1 MKQPTPWWM
10 WLLPLP
16 VVWWAALL
24 TAGAWQPGMDL
35 LQLMAGLST
44 VLQRPWDIRWTQ
56 YSGRCLL
63 LFTLAY
69 AVGIGMALSNTTAT
83 RRGEEHG
90 SARWG
95 DVFSIARRYRD
106 KRGGNLILT
115 EGVGIYGETPEDY
128 LCRMETLGEL
138 MAVLDT
144 CTEAQRR
151 RFLLYALDGLSFSE
165 IAALCGCSKSSVQ
178 GSIEAVRKIFKK
190 ILRNH
195 PYE

>member
-63 LFTLAY
+63 NVAP
-69 AVGIGMALSNTTAT
+69 I
-83 RRGEEHG
+83 
-90 SARWG
+90 
-95 DVFSIARRYRD
+95 RYRPV
-106 KRGGNLILT
+106 RLV
-115 EGVGIYGETPEDY
+115 E
-128 LCRMETLGEL
+128 
-138 MAVLDT
+138 
-144 CTEAQRR
+144 
-151 RFLLYALDGLSFSE
+151 
-165 IAALCGCSKSSVQ
+165 Q
-178 GSIEAVRKIFKK
+178 GKCFFKEK
-190 ILRNH
+190 AF
-195 PYE
+195 

>member
-115 EGVGIYGETPEDY
+115 QHFSIGWDGYRHKHNTNVLVVGGSGAGKTRGYCVPNILWKQRAGI
-128 LCRMETLGEL
+128 RMHRPVPLS
-138 MAVLDT
+138 VVIPS
-144 CTEAQRR
+144 RR
-151 RFLLYALDGLSFSE
+151 CCARRAHSSLHGAMR
-165 IAALCGCSKSSVQ
+165 CG
-178 GSIEAVRKIFKK
+178 
-190 ILRNH
+190 
-195 PYE
+195 YWT

>member
-95 DVFSIARRYRD
+95 MCSV
-106 KRGGNLILT
+106 LP
-115 EGVGIYGETPEDY
+115 GVTVTSEAGTLSLRSTFPSAGTDTGTSTTPMC
-128 LCRMETLGEL
+128 LWW
-138 MAVLDT
+138 
-144 CTEAQRR
+144 EAQVREKHVATVCRTYWKQRAGIRMHRPVPLSVVIPSRR
-151 RFLLYALDGLSFSE
+151 CCAKRARFSLHGAMR
-165 IAALCGCSKSSVQ
+165 CG
-178 GSIEAVRKIFKK
+178 
-190 ILRNH
+190 
-195 PYE
+195 YWT

>member
-106 KRGGNLILT
+106 KRGGKHGKDGKGFIDTLMLPPCLVPSYRHRPMMNSHRAFF
-115 EGVGIYGETPEDY
+115 IY
-128 LCRMETLGEL
+128 RRTLNEQYRNQHRHL
-138 MAVLDT
+138 PYCQKADWQDHLYRP
-144 CTEAQRR
+144 CPFQRDR
-151 RFLLYALDGLSFSE
+151 KRDNGGQNQAYAS
-165 IAALCGCSKSSVQ
+165 
-178 GSIEAVRKIFKK
+178 
-190 ILRNH
+190 
-195 PYE
+195 

>member
-1 MKQPTPWWM
+1 MMEITAEIRALIDK
-10 WLLPLP
+10 
-16 VVWWAALL
+16 AAASMEL
-24 TAGAWQPGMDL
+24 AGDEYIVA
-35 LQLMAGLST
+35 
-44 VLQRPWDIRWTQ
+44 
-56 YSGRCLL
+56 
-63 LFTLAY
+63 
-69 AVGIGMALSNTTAT
+69 
-83 RRGEEHG
+83 
-90 SARWG
+90 
-95 DVFSIARRYRD
+95 
-106 KRGGNLILT
+106 T
-115 EGVGIYGETPEDY
+115 EGVGIYGETLEDY

-151 RFLLYALDGLSFSE
+151 RFLLYALDGLTFSE

>member
-115 EGVGIYGETPEDY
+115 QHFSIGW
-128 LCRMETLGEL
+128 
-138 MAVLDT
+138 
-144 CTEAQRR
+144 
-151 RFLLYALDGLSFSE
+151 DGYRVS
-165 IAALCGCSKSSVQ
+165 A
-178 GSIEAVRKIFKK
+178 
-190 ILRNH
+190 
-195 PYE
+195 

>member
-69 AVGIGMALSNTTAT
+69 AVGDRYGAVKYNSYTPGRGT
-83 RRGEEHG
+83 RFR
-90 SARWG
+90 
-95 DVFSIARRYRD
+95 
-106 KRGGNLILT
+106 
-115 EGVGIYGETPEDY
+115 
-128 LCRMETLGEL
+128 TLGGC
-138 MAVLDT
+138 VQY
-144 CTEAQRR
+144 CP
-151 RFLLYALDGLSFSE
+151 AL
-165 IAALCGCSKSSVQ
+165 
-178 GSIEAVRKIFKK
+178 
-190 ILRNH
+190 
-195 PYE
+195 P